1 MSVEMSGE
9 EYEKVRLFARGKGC
23 ELWGRKVWEMER
35 WELIVFIGYLDEL
48 IETERKNASS
58 YSKKDEGV
66 DRDLPELQ
74 GGGDERGDA

>member
-48 IETERKNASS
+48 IETERKN
-58 YSKKDEGV
+58 EV
-66 DRDLPELQ
+66 
-74 GGGDERGDA
+74 